1 MHNSCRAVQVLNCI
15 QHLRKVVSSEPL
27 REASFLVLLLDE
39 GEEVTLFNELK
50 NNKEDLYAFAI
61 LLDHCF
67 ALDVVVE
74 ELNDVLM
81 ANVFEEFDL
90 VAEDLLE
97 CLEIDALNMVTLDN
111 LYCQKSSR
119 LLVLSLFNST

>member
-1 MHNSCRAVQVLNCI
+1 MQVLNCI
-15 QHLRKVVSSEPL
+15 QHLRKVVSGKSL
-27 REASFLVLLLDE
+27 RETAFLVLLLDE
-39 GEEVTLFNELK
+39 GEKVPLLYKLK
-50 NNKEDLYAFAI
+50 NNEEDLYAFAI

-81 ANVFEEFDL
+81 ANVLEKLDL
-90 VAEDLLE
+90 IGEDLLE
-97 CLEIDALNMVTLDN
+97 GLEIDALNMVTLDN
-111 LYCQKSSR
+111 LHCQKSSR